1 MHGESLWTD
10 VDEDALRA
18 ARAAL
23 DAGDLTAAL
32 LAVEAADDS
41 AVTETHR
48 RLAEWTDAVRA
59 LDADPNPQYQ
69 AAALR
74 HVLVERGGLCGDTED
89 YYDTR
94 NCCLS
99 AVVERGRGMPIL
111 LASVWM
117 IVGARAGVPVSGV
130 GLPGHFIARV
140 GHGVGQLVDP
150 FARGRPITAGH
161 CRSIVKQLTD
171 GRVEWRDDFLEP
183 TRIDDLVA
191 RVLRNM
197 QICHQRA
204 GRHHAMYRVARLTAR
219 LFPDRIMF
227 QLIHAQVAELIE
239 ATPLAMALY
248 AEVIERFPEDQL
260 GLLARRRLDQLAEDP
275 PLVH

>member
-10 VDEDALRA
+10 ADEFALRA

-23 DAGDLTAAL
+23 DAGDLAGAL
-32 LAVEAADDS
+32 LAIESAAP
-41 AVTETHR
+41 AAAAETHR
-48 RLAEWTDAVRA
+48 RITEWTAAVQA
-59 LDADPNPQYQ
+59 LGADQNPQYQ

-74 HVLVERGGLCGDTED
+74 HVLVEEGGLTGDTEA
-89 YYDTR
+89 YYDVR

-111 LASVWM
+111 LAGVWM

-140 GHGVGQLVDP
+140 GHGEGQLVDP
-150 FARGRPITAGH
+150 FARGRPLTAGH

-171 GRVEWRDDFLEP
+171 GRIEWRDDFLEP

-204 GRHHAMYRVARLTAR
+204 GSQHALYRTARLTAR
-219 LFPDRIMF
+219 LYPDRVMF

-248 AEVIERFPEDQL
+248 TEVIARFPDDKIV
-260 GLLARRRLDQLAEDP
+260 LLARRRLEQLEEDP